1 MKLQPLTALQ
11 VIELVPDS
19 ILDALNRESR
29 VDFGIK
35 KLQGKVLF
43 KLVIYAFLSSKQ
55 ISLRILE
62 AIYNSEKFKALF
74 NIPFTAVTKK
84 VTYAAVSFRLK
95 NIDYRYF
102 EKIFKYLISSVPIQ
116 DVFFNS
122 QKINLRK
129 IDSTMLSISS
139 KLLSWGTHSSGGQ
152 NNLKVTLE
160 LTGGIPVNFILF
172 KDQKYLAEELAL
184 PEAVKRQAV
193 KKALNIAIFDRGI
206 KKVSNYLDFS
216 EQEISFI
223 SRLQNHKNFKV
234 VKENSLNSN
243 QTATLKLLSDE
254 VISFS
259 GKAVLGI
266 NGKLQKFNR
275 LRMVTAKSKTTGQ
288 TIRFISNIDFLTAAE
303 ITDLYK
309 SRWEIETFFK
319 FIKQE
324 LNFKHFLSRDENGIK
339 AMIFLTMIT
348 AILLTLYKKVNNLSG
363 WAVTKI
369 KFMDELEVWLMKT
382 WHREMAPAFV
392 PLSSSLYPS
401 LSG

>member
-1 MKLQPLTALQ
+1 MKLKPVTALQ

-19 ILDALNRESR
+19 ILETLSIQIGA
-29 VDFGIK
+29 DFGVK

-43 KLVIYAFLSSKQ
+43 KLILYAFLSSKQ

-84 VTYAAVSFRLK
+84 VTYAAFSFRLK

-102 EKIFKYLISSVPIQ
+102 EKIFNYLITSTSVQ

-129 IDSTMLSISS
+129 IDSTMLSLSS
-139 KLLSWGTHSSGGQ
+139 KLLSFGTHTSGGK

-172 KDQKYLAEELAL
+172 KDQKYLSEELAL
-184 PEAVKRQAV
+184 PEVVKRQAI
-193 KKALNIAIFDRGI
+193 KQALNIAIFDRGV
-206 KKVSNYLDFS
+206 KKVSNYLSFS
-216 EQEISFI
+216 EQHISFI

-234 VKENSLNSN
+234 INENPLSAN

-254 VISFS
+254 AISFS
-259 GKAVLGI
+259 GKAVAGM
-266 NGKLQKFNR
+266 NTKLQKFNR
-275 LRMVTAKSKTTGQ
+275 LRMITAKSKATGQ
-288 TIRFISNIDFLTAAE
+288 IIRFISNIDFLTAAE

-324 LNFKHFLSRDENGIK
+324 LNFKHFLSRNENGIK

-363 WAVTKI
+363 
-369 KFMDELEVWLMKT
+369 
-382 WHREMAPAFV
+382 
-392 PLSSSLYPS
+392 
-401 LSG
+401 

>member
-1 MKLQPLTALQ
+1 MKLKPLTALQ

-19 ILDALNRESR
+19 ILDALSSETGT
-29 VDFGIK
+29 DFSVK

-43 KLVIYAFLSSKQ
+43 KLVVYAFLSSRQ

-74 NIPFTAVTKK
+74 NIPFTAVTRK
-84 VTYAAVSFRLK
+84 VTHAAVSFRLK

-102 EKIFKYLISSVPIQ
+102 EKIFNYLITSASVQ

-129 IDSTMLSISS
+129 IDSTMLSLSS
-139 KLLSWGTHSSGGQ
+139 KLLSFGTHTSGGQ

-160 LTGGIPVNFILF
+160 LTGGLPVNFILF
-172 KDQKYLAEELAL
+172 KDQRYLAEELAL
-184 PEAVKRQAV
+184 PEAVSCQVV

-206 KKVSNYLDFS
+206 KKVSTYLDFS
-216 EQEISFI
+216 EQKIFFI

-234 VKENSLNSN
+234 VKENPLSAN
-243 QTATLKLLSDE
+243 QTVTLKLLSDE

-266 NGKLQKFNR
+266 NAKLQKFNR
-275 LRMVTAKSKTTGQ
+275 LRMVTAKSKATGQ
-288 TIRFISNIDFLTAAE
+288 AIRFISNIDFLTAVE

-324 LNFKHFLSRDENGIK
+324 LNFKHFLSRNENGVK

-363 WAVTKI
+363 WAVVKI
-369 KFMDELEVWLMKT
+369 KFMDELEIWLMKT
-382 WHREMAPAFV
+382 WHLEMAPAFM
-392 PLSSSLYPS
+392 PLSSSLPPN

>member
-1 MKLQPLTALQ
+1 MKLKPLTALQ
-11 VIELVPDS
+11 VIDLVPDS
-19 ILDALNRESR
+19 ILDALSGESG
-29 VDFGIK
+29 VDFGVK

-43 KLVIYAFLSSKQ
+43 KLIIYAFLSSKQ
-55 ISLRILE
+55 VSLRILE

-74 NIPFTAVTKK
+74 NIPFTAVTRK

-95 NIDYRYF
+95 NIDYCYF
-102 EKIFKYLISSVPIQ
+102 EKIFNYLITSTSVQ

-122 QKINLRK
+122 QKISLRK
-129 IDSTMLSISS
+129 IDSTMLSLSS
-139 KLLSWGTHSSGGQ
+139 KLLSFGTHSSGGQ

-184 PEAVKRQAV
+184 PEAVKCQV
-193 KKALNIAIFDRGI
+193 IKKALNIAIFDRGV
-206 KKVSNYLDFS
+206 KKVSNYLGFS
-216 EQEISFI
+216 EQKIFFI

-234 VKENSLNSN
+234 VEENPLAVN
-243 QTATLKLLSDE
+243 QTATLELLGDE

-259 GKAVLGI
+259 GKATLGI
-266 NGKLQKFNR
+266 STKLKKFNR
-275 LRMVTAKSKTTGQ
+275 LRMVTAKSKATGQ

-363 WAVTKI
+363 WAVVKI
-369 KFMDELEVWLMKT
+369 KFIDELEVWLMKT
-382 WHREMAPAFV
+382 WHQEMVSAFEQ
-392 PLSSSLYPS
+392 LQSSLSPN